1 MLRLLSNKPNF
12 REHFLLNLRNQEL
25 IILIVTVVIFTGF
38 SIFLDKFFSAGNL
51 LTLMR
56 SVSILGILSI
66 AMAVVVISKGI
77 DLSLIATLAVGTALA
92 SVLSSGDVLPSI
104 DLPFIY
110 AVILGFIFTAI
121 LCAITGI
128 LVAYWDMASVF
139 VTLAMAGVIY
149 GLGRTLFIRDELN
162 YLPEDA
168 AWLEYLGR
176 GQLFGVP
183 MPIICFLVL
192 AIIMHLLLTKTTFG
206 KFVYSIGDSGL
217 AARTAGVPVRPILV
231 MIFILAGLVA
241 YFAGLLTAGAISSI
255 NTRMVA
261 GSMIYDVLLVVV
273 VGGIGLSG
281 GKGGMHN
288 VILGTLLIGTLLNG
302 MVIMDISFIVQN
314 LIKGI
319 ILLLAIMTDT
329 LLNPRDEQTTQ
340 QGDI

>member
-1 MLRLLSNKPNF
+1 MFNF
-12 REHFLLNLRNQEL
+12 RNQEL
-25 IILIVTVVIFTGF
+25 IILIVTVVIFAGF
-38 SIFLDKFFSAGNL
+38 SVFLDKFFSTGNL

-121 LCAITGI
+121 LCAMTGI

-183 MPIICFLVL
+183 MPIICFLML

-217 AARTAGVPVRPILV
+217 AARTAGVPVSPILV
-231 MIFILAGLVA
+231 MIFILAGTVA
-241 YFAGLLTAGAISSI
+241 DFAGLLTAGAISSI

>member
-1 MLRLLSNKPNF
+1 MIK
-12 REHFLLNLRNQEL
+12 LRNQEL
-25 IILIVTVVIFTGF
+25 IILIVTVVIFAGF
-38 SIFLDKFFSAGNL
+38 SVFLDKFFSTGNL

-92 SVLSSGDVLPSI
+92 SVLSSADVLPSI
-104 DLPFIY
+104 DLPFVY
-110 AVILGFIFTAI
+110 AVLLGFLFTAI
-121 LCAITGI
+121 LCAITGT

-149 GLGRTLFIRDELN
+149 GLGRTLFIGDELN

-176 GQLFGVP
+176 GQLLGVP
-183 MPIICFLVL
+183 MPIICFLSL
-192 AIIMHLLLTKTTFG
+192 AFIMHLVLTKTTFG

-231 MIFILAGLVA
+231 IIFIIAGVVA

-255 NTRMVA
+255 NTRMVS

-329 LLNPRDEQTTQ
+329 ILNPRDEQTTQ

>member
-1 MLRLLSNKPNF
+1 MFK
-12 REHFLLNLRNQEL
+12 LRNQEL
-25 IILIVTVVIFTGF
+25 IILIITVAIFAGF
-38 SIFLDKFFSAGNL
+38 SVFLDNFFSTGNL

-92 SVLSSGDVLPSI
+92 SVLSSGDVLPLI

-110 AVILGFIFTAI
+110 AVLIGLIFTSI

-149 GLGRTLFIRDELN
+149 GLGRTLFIGDELN

-168 AWLEYLGR
+168 LWLEYLGR

-183 MPIICFLVL
+183 MPIICFLSL
-192 AIIMHLLLTKTTFG
+192 ALLMHLLLTKTTFG

-231 MIFILAGLVA
+231 MIFIIAGLVA

-255 NTRMVA
+255 NTRMVS

-329 LLNPRDEQTTQ
+329 ILNPRDEQTTQ

>member
-1 MLRLLSNKPNF
+1 MFK
-12 REHFLLNLRNQEL
+12 LRNQEL
-25 IILIVTVVIFTGF
+25 IILIVTVSIFGGF
-38 SIFLDKFFSAGNL
+38 SIFLDKFFSTGNL

-77 DLSLIATLAVGTALA
+77 DLSLIATLAIGTALA
-92 SVLSSGDVLPSI
+92 SVLSSPDVLPFI
-104 DLPFIY
+104 DLPFVY
-110 AVILGFIFTAI
+110 AVLLGFLFTAI

-149 GLGRTLFIRDELN
+149 GLGRTLFIGDELN

-168 AWLEYLGR
+168 VWLEYLGR

-183 MPIICFLVL
+183 MPIICFLSL
-192 AIIMHLLLTKTTFG
+192 ALVMHLVLTQTTFG

-255 NTRMVA
+255 NTRMVS

-319 ILLLAIMTDT
+319 ILLIAIMTDT
-329 LLNPRDEQTTQ
+329 ILNPRDEQTTQ

>member
-1 MLRLLSNKPNF
+1 MFK
-12 REHFLLNLRNQEL
+12 LRNQEL
-25 IILIVTVVIFTGF
+25 IILIVTVVIFAGF
-38 SIFLDKFFSAGNL
+38 SVFLDKFFSTGNL

-121 LCAITGI
+121 LCAMTGV

-183 MPIICFLVL
+183 MPIICFLML

-231 MIFILAGLVA
+231 MIFILAGTVA

>member
-1 MLRLLSNKPNF
+1 MFK
-12 REHFLLNLRNQEL
+12 LRNQEL
-25 IILIVTVVIFTGF
+25 IILIVTVVIFAGF
-38 SIFLDKFFSAGNL
+38 SVFLDKFFSTGNL

-56 SVSILGILSI
+56 SVSVLGILSI

-121 LCAITGI
+121 LCAMTGI

-183 MPIICFLVL
+183 MPIICFLML

-231 MIFILAGLVA
+231 MIFILAGTVA

>member
-1 MLRLLSNKPNF
+1 
-12 REHFLLNLRNQEL
+12 
-25 IILIVTVVIFTGF
+25 
-38 SIFLDKFFSAGNL
+38 
-51 LTLMR
+51 MR

-110 AVILGFIFTAI
+110 AVILGFIFTAV

-149 GLGRTLFIRDELN
+149 GLGRTLFIGDELN

-168 AWLEYLGR
+168 LWLEYLGR

-183 MPIICFLVL
+183 MPIICFLSL
-192 AIIMHLLLTKTTFG
+192 ALLMHLLLTKTTFG

-231 MIFILAGLVA
+231 MIFIIAGLVA

-255 NTRMVA
+255 NTRMVS

-329 LLNPRDEQTTQ
+329 ILNPRDEQTTQ

>member
-1 MLRLLSNKPNF
+1 MFK
-12 REHFLLNLRNQEL
+12 LRNQEL
-25 IILIVTVVIFTGF
+25 IILIVTVVIFAGF
-38 SIFLDKFFSAGNL
+38 SVFLDKFFSTGNL

-121 LCAITGI
+121 LCAMTGI

-183 MPIICFLVL
+183 MPIICFLML

>member
-1 MLRLLSNKPNF
+1 MIK
-12 REHFLLNLRNQEL
+12 LRNQEL
-25 IILIVTVVIFTGF
+25 IILIVTVVIFAGF
-38 SIFLDKFFSAGNL
+38 SVFLDKFFSTGNL

-110 AVILGFIFTAI
+110 AVLIGFIFTAI
-121 LCAITGI
+121 LCALTGI

-149 GLGRTLFIRDELN
+149 GLGRTLFIGDELN

-168 AWLEYLGR
+168 VWLEYLGR
-176 GQLFGVP
+176 GQLLGVP
-183 MPIICFLVL
+183 MPIICFLSL
-192 AIIMHLLLTKTTFG
+192 AFLMHLVLTKTTFG

-231 MIFILAGLVA
+231 MIFIIAGLVA

-255 NTRMVA
+255 NTRMVS

-319 ILLLAIMTDT
+319 ILLVAIMTDT
-329 LLNPRDEQTTQ
+329 ILNPRDEQTTQ

>member
-1 MLRLLSNKPNF
+1 M
-12 REHFLLNLRNQEL
+12 LNLRNQEL
-25 IILIVTVVIFTGF
+25 IILIVTTAIFAGF

-66 AMAVVVISKGI
+66 AMAIVVISKGI

-104 DLPFIY
+104 DLPFVY
-110 AVILGFIFTAI
+110 AVVLGLIFTAI

-139 VTLAMAGVIY
+139 VTLAMGGVIY
-149 GLGRTLFIRDELN
+149 GLGRTLFIGDELN

-168 AWLEYLGR
+168 VWLEYLGR

-183 MPIICFLVL
+183 MPIICFLSL
-192 AIIMHLLLTKTTFG
+192 ALLMHLVLTKTTFG

-217 AARTAGVPVRPILV
+217 AARTSGVPVRPILV
-231 MIFILAGLVA
+231 MIFIIAGLVA

-255 NTRMVA
+255 NTRMVS

-319 ILLLAIMTDT
+319 ILLVAIMTDT
-329 LLNPRDEQTTQ
+329 ILNPRDEQTTQ

>member
-1 MLRLLSNKPNF
+1 MIK
-12 REHFLLNLRNQEL
+12 LRNQEL
-25 IILIVTVVIFTGF
+25 IILIVTIVIFAGF
-38 SIFLDKFFSAGNL
+38 SVFLDKFFSTGNL

-92 SVLSSGDVLPSI
+92 SVLSSPDVLPLI
-104 DLPFIY
+104 DLPFVY
-110 AVILGFIFTAI
+110 AVLLGFLFTAI

-149 GLGRTLFIRDELN
+149 GLGRTLFIGDELN

-168 AWLEYLGR
+168 VWLEYLGR
-176 GQLFGVP
+176 GQLFGIP
-183 MPIICFLVL
+183 MPIICFLSL
-192 AIIMHLLLTKTTFG
+192 AFIMHLVLTQTTFG

-231 MIFILAGLVA
+231 IIFIIAGVVA

-255 NTRMVA
+255 NTRMVS

-319 ILLLAIMTDT
+319 ILLIAIMTDT
-329 LLNPRDEQTTQ
+329 ILNPRDEQTTQ

>member
-1 MLRLLSNKPNF
+1 MIK
-12 REHFLLNLRNQEL
+12 LRNQEL
-25 IILIVTVVIFTGF
+25 IILIVTIVIFAGF
-38 SIFLDKFFSAGNL
+38 SVFLDKFFSTGNL

-92 SVLSSGDVLPSI
+92 SVLSSADVLPSV
-104 DLPFIY
+104 DLPFVY
-110 AVILGFIFTAI
+110 AVLLGLLFTAI

-149 GLGRTLFIRDELN
+149 GLGRTLFIGDELN

-168 AWLEYLGR
+168 VWLEYLGR
-176 GQLFGVP
+176 GQLLGVP
-183 MPIICFLVL
+183 MPIICFLSL
-192 AIIMHLLLTKTTFG
+192 AFIMHLVLTQTTFG

-231 MIFILAGLVA
+231 IIFIIAGVVA

-255 NTRMVA
+255 NTRMVS

-329 LLNPRDEQTTQ
+329 ILNPRDEQTTQ

>member
-1 MLRLLSNKPNF
+1 MLK
-12 REHFLLNLRNQEL
+12 LRNQEL
-25 IILIVTVVIFTGF
+25 IILIVTIVIFAGF
-38 SIFLDKFFSAGNL
+38 SVFLDKFFSTGNL
-51 LTLMR
+51 LTLIR

-92 SVLSSGDVLPSI
+92 SVLSSGDVLPLI

-110 AVILGFIFTAI
+110 AVLIGLIFTSI

-149 GLGRTLFIRDELN
+149 GLGRTLFIGDELN

-168 AWLEYLGR
+168 LWLEYLGR

-183 MPIICFLVL
+183 MPIICFLSL
-192 AIIMHLLLTKTTFG
+192 ALLMHLLLTKTTFG

-231 MIFILAGLVA
+231 MIFIIAGLVA

-255 NTRMVA
+255 NTRMVS

-288 VILGTLLIGTLLNG
+288 VILGTLLIGTLRNG

-329 LLNPRDEQTTQ
+329 ILNPRDEQTTQ

>member
-1 MLRLLSNKPNF
+1 MIK
-12 REHFLLNLRNQEL
+12 LRNQEL
-25 IILIVTVVIFTGF
+25 IILIVTVVIFAGF
-38 SIFLDKFFSAGNL
+38 SIFLDKFFSTGNL

-92 SVLSSGDVLPSI
+92 SVMSSPDVLPSF
-104 DLPFIY
+104 DLPFVY
-110 AVILGFIFTAI
+110 AVLLGFLFTAI

-149 GLGRTLFIRDELN
+149 GLGRTLFIGDELN

-168 AWLEYLGR
+168 IWLEYLGR
-176 GQLFGVP
+176 GQLLGVP
-183 MPIICFLVL
+183 MPIICFLSL
-192 AIIMHLLLTKTTFG
+192 AFIMHLVLKKTTFG

-231 MIFILAGLVA
+231 IIFVIAGLVA

-255 NTRMVA
+255 NTRMVS

-329 LLNPRDEQTTQ
+329 ILNPRDEQTTQ

>member
-1 MLRLLSNKPNF
+1 LFK
-12 REHFLLNLRNQEL
+12 LRNQEL
-25 IILIVTVVIFTGF
+25 IILIVTVSIFGGF
-38 SIFLDKFFSAGNL
+38 SIFLDKFFSTGNL

-77 DLSLIATLAVGTALA
+77 DLSLIATLAIGTALA
-92 SVLSSGDVLPSI
+92 SVLSSPDVLPFI
-104 DLPFIY
+104 DLPFVY
-110 AVILGFIFTAI
+110 AVLLGFLFTAI

-149 GLGRTLFIRDELN
+149 GLGRTLFIGDELN

-168 AWLEYLGR
+168 VWLEYLGR

-183 MPIICFLVL
+183 MPIICFLSL
-192 AIIMHLLLTKTTFG
+192 ALVMHLVLTQTTFG

-255 NTRMVA
+255 NTRMVS
-261 GSMIYDVLLVVV
+261 GSLIYDVLLVVV

-319 ILLLAIMTDT
+319 ILLIAIMTDT
-329 LLNPRDEQTTQ
+329 ILNPRDEQTTQ

>member
-1 MLRLLSNKPNF
+1 MIK
-12 REHFLLNLRNQEL
+12 LRNQEL
-25 IILIVTVVIFTGF
+25 IILIVTVVIFSGF
-38 SIFLDKFFSAGNL
+38 SVFLDKFFSAGNL

-110 AVILGFIFTAI
+110 AVLIGLIFTAT
-121 LCAITGI
+121 LRAITGI

-149 GLGRTLFIRDELN
+149 GLGRTLFIGDELN

-168 AWLEYLGR
+168 VWLEYLGR

-183 MPIICFLVL
+183 MPIICFLSL
-192 AIIMHLLLTKTTFG
+192 AFLMHLVLTKTTFG

-231 MIFILAGLVA
+231 MIFIIAGLVA

-255 NTRMVA
+255 NTRMVS

-319 ILLLAIMTDT
+319 ILLVAIMTDT
-329 LLNPRDEQTTQ
+329 ILNPRDEQTTQ

>member
-1 MLRLLSNKPNF
+1 MFK
-12 REHFLLNLRNQEL
+12 LRNQEL
-25 IILIVTVVIFTGF
+25 IILIVTVVIFAGF
-38 SIFLDKFFSAGNL
+38 SVFLDKFFSTGNL

-92 SVLSSGDVLPSI
+92 SVLSSGDVLPLI

-110 AVILGFIFTAI
+110 AVLIGLIFTSI

-149 GLGRTLFIRDELN
+149 GLGRTLFIGDELN

-168 AWLEYLGR
+168 LWLEYLGR

-183 MPIICFLVL
+183 MPIICFLSL
-192 AIIMHLLLTKTTFG
+192 ASLMHLLLTKTTFG

-231 MIFILAGLVA
+231 MIFIIAGLVA

-255 NTRMVA
+255 NTRMVS

-329 LLNPRDEQTTQ
+329 ILNPRDEQTTQ

>member
-1 MLRLLSNKPNF
+1 MFK
-12 REHFLLNLRNQEL
+12 LRNQEL
-25 IILIVTVVIFTGF
+25 IILIVTVVIFAGF
-38 SIFLDKFFSAGNL
+38 SVFLDKFFSTGNL

-92 SVLSSGDVLPSI
+92 SVLSSGDVLPLI

-110 AVILGFIFTAI
+110 AVLIGLIFTSV

-149 GLGRTLFIRDELN
+149 GLGRTLFIGDELN

-168 AWLEYLGR
+168 LWLEYLGR

-183 MPIICFLVL
+183 MPIICFLSL
-192 AIIMHLLLTKTTFG
+192 ALLMHLLLTKTTFG

-231 MIFILAGLVA
+231 MIFIIAGLVA

-255 NTRMVA
+255 NTRMVS

-329 LLNPRDEQTTQ
+329 ILNPRDEQTTQ

>member
-1 MLRLLSNKPNF
+1 MFK
-12 REHFLLNLRNQEL
+12 LRNQEL
-25 IILIVTVVIFTGF
+25 IILIVTVVIFAGF
-38 SIFLDKFFSAGNL
+38 SVFLDKFFSTGNL

-121 LCAITGI
+121 LCAMTGI

-183 MPIICFLVL
+183 MPIICFLML
-192 AIIMHLLLTKTTFG
+192 ATIMHLLLTKTTFG

-281 GKGGMHN
+281 EKGGMHN

-329 LLNPRDEQTTQ
+329 ILNPRDEQTTQ

>member
-1 MLRLLSNKPNF
+1 M
-12 REHFLLNLRNQEL
+12 
-25 IILIVTVVIFTGF
+25 
-38 SIFLDKFFSAGNL
+38 FLDKFFSTGNL

-121 LCAITGI
+121 LCAMTGI

-183 MPIICFLVL
+183 MPIICFLML

-231 MIFILAGLVA
+231 MIFILAGTVA

>member
-1 MLRLLSNKPNF
+1 MLPLV
-12 REHFLLNLRNQEL
+12 FLNASGIHNLFKLRNQEL
-25 IILIVTVVIFTGF
+25 IILIVTIFIFAGF
-38 SIFLDKFFSAGNL
+38 SIFLDKFFSTGNL

-77 DLSLIATLAVGTALA
+77 DLSLIATLAIGTALA
-92 SVLSSGDVLPSI
+92 SVLSSADVLPSI
-104 DLPFIY
+104 DLPFVY
-110 AVILGFIFTAI
+110 AVLLGFLFTAI

-149 GLGRTLFIRDELN
+149 GLGRTLFIGDELN
-162 YLPEDA
+162 YLPPDA
-168 AWLEYLGR
+168 GWLEYLGR
-176 GQLFGVP
+176 GQLLSIP
-183 MPIICFLVL
+183 MPIICFLTL
-192 AIIMHLLLTKTTFG
+192 AFVMHLVLTKTTFG

-255 NTRMVA
+255 NTRMVS

-319 ILLLAIMTDT
+319 ILLIAIMTDT
-329 LLNPRDEQTTQ
+329 ILNPRDEQTTQ

>member
-1 MLRLLSNKPNF
+1 
-12 REHFLLNLRNQEL
+12 
-25 IILIVTVVIFTGF
+25 LIVTVVIFAGF
-38 SIFLDKFFSAGNL
+38 SVFLDKFFSTGNL

-121 LCAITGI
+121 LCAMTGI

-183 MPIICFLVL
+183 MPIICFLML

-231 MIFILAGLVA
+231 MIFILAGTVA

>member
-1 MLRLLSNKPNF
+1 MIK
-12 REHFLLNLRNQEL
+12 LRNQEL
-25 IILIVTVVIFTGF
+25 IILIVTVVIFAGF
-38 SIFLDKFFSAGNL
+38 SIFLDKFFSTGNL

-92 SVLSSGDVLPSI
+92 SVMSSPDVLPSF
-104 DLPFIY
+104 DLPFVY
-110 AVILGFIFTAI
+110 AVLLGFLFTAI

-149 GLGRTLFIRDELN
+149 GLGRTLFIGDELN

-168 AWLEYLGR
+168 IWLEYLGR
-176 GQLFGVP
+176 GQLLGVP
-183 MPIICFLVL
+183 MPIICFLSL
-192 AIIMHLLLTKTTFG
+192 AFIMHLVLKKTTFG

-231 MIFILAGLVA
+231 IIFVIAGLVA

-255 NTRMVA
+255 NTRMVS

-319 ILLLAIMTDT
+319 ILLVAIMTDT
-329 LLNPRDEQTTQ
+329 ILNPRDEQTTQ

>member
-1 MLRLLSNKPNF
+1 M
-12 REHFLLNLRNQEL
+12 LNLRNQEL
-25 IILIVTVVIFTGF
+25 IILIVTIVIFTGF
-38 SIFLDKFFSAGNL
+38 SVFLDKFFSAGNL

-110 AVILGFIFTAI
+110 AVIIGFIFTAI
-121 LCAITGI
+121 LCAMTGI

-183 MPIICFLVL
+183 MPIICFLML

-329 LLNPRDEQTTQ
+329 ILNPRDEQTTQ

>member
-1 MLRLLSNKPNF
+1 LLK
-12 REHFLLNLRNQEL
+12 LRNQEL
-25 IILIVTVVIFTGF
+25 IILIVTIVIFAGF
-38 SIFLDKFFSAGNL
+38 SVFLDKFFSTGNL

-92 SVLSSGDVLPSI
+92 SVLSSGDVLPLI

-110 AVILGFIFTAI
+110 AVLIGLIFTSI

-149 GLGRTLFIRDELN
+149 GLGRTLFIGDELN

-168 AWLEYLGR
+168 LWLEYLGR

-183 MPIICFLVL
+183 MPIICFLSL
-192 AIIMHLLLTKTTFG
+192 ALLMHLLLTKTTFG

-231 MIFILAGLVA
+231 MIFIIAGLVA

-255 NTRMVA
+255 NTRMVS

-329 LLNPRDEQTTQ
+329 ILNPRDEQTTQ

>member
-1 MLRLLSNKPNF
+1 MFK
-12 REHFLLNLRNQEL
+12 LRNQEL
-25 IILIVTVVIFTGF
+25 IILIVTVVIFAGF
-38 SIFLDKFFSAGNL
+38 SVFLDKFFSTGNL

-121 LCAITGI
+121 LCAMTGI

-183 MPIICFLVL
+183 MPIICFLSL
-192 AIIMHLLLTKTTFG
+192 AVIMHLILTKTTFG

-329 LLNPRDEQTTQ
+329 ILNPRDEQTTQ

>member
-1 MLRLLSNKPNF
+1 M
-12 REHFLLNLRNQEL
+12 LNLRNQEL
-25 IILIVTVVIFTGF
+25 IILAVTVVIFAGF

-110 AVILGFIFTAI
+110 AVILGLIFTAL
-121 LCAITGI
+121 LCAMTGI

-168 AWLEYLGR
+168 VWLEYLGR
-176 GQLFGVP
+176 GQLFGIP
-183 MPIICFLVL
+183 MPIICFLTL
-192 AIIMHLLLTKTTFG
+192 AIVMHLLLTKTTFG

-231 MIFILAGLVA
+231 IIFILAGLVA

-329 LLNPRDEQTTQ
+329 ILNPRDEQTTQ

>member
-1 MLRLLSNKPNF
+1 MFK
-12 REHFLLNLRNQEL
+12 LRNQEL
-25 IILIVTVVIFTGF
+25 IILIITVVIFAGF
-38 SIFLDKFFSAGNL
+38 SVFLDNFFSTGNL

-92 SVLSSGDVLPSI
+92 SVLSSGDVLPAI

-110 AVILGFIFTAI
+110 AVILGFIFTAT

-149 GLGRTLFIRDELN
+149 GLGRTLFIQDERN

-168 AWLEYLGR
+168 AWLEFLGR

-183 MPIICFLVL
+183 MPIICFLIL
-192 AIIMHLLLTKTTFG
+192 AVIMHLLLTKTTFG

-231 MIFILAGLVA
+231 MIFILAGTVA
-241 YFAGLLTAGAISSI
+241 YFAGLLTAGAISAIS
-255 NTRMVA
+255 TRIVA
-261 GSMIYDVLLVVV
+261 SSLIYDVLLVVV

>member
-1 MLRLLSNKPNF
+1 MIKF
-12 REHFLLNLRNQEL
+12 RNQEL
-25 IILIVTVVIFTGF
+25 IILIVTVVIFAGF
-38 SIFLDKFFSAGNL
+38 SVFLDKFFSTGNL

-110 AVILGFIFTAI
+110 AVLIGFIFTAI
-121 LCAITGI
+121 LCALTGI

-149 GLGRTLFIRDELN
+149 GLGRTLFIGDELN

-168 AWLEYLGR
+168 VWLEYLGR

-183 MPIICFLVL
+183 MPIICFLSL
-192 AIIMHLLLTKTTFG
+192 AFLMHLVLTKTTFG

-231 MIFILAGLVA
+231 MIFIIAGLVA

-255 NTRMVA
+255 NTRMVS

-319 ILLLAIMTDT
+319 ILLVAIMTDT
-329 LLNPRDEQTTQ
+329 ILNPRDEQTTQ

>member
-1 MLRLLSNKPNF
+1 MIK
-12 REHFLLNLRNQEL
+12 LRNQEL
-25 IILIVTVVIFTGF
+25 IILIVTVVIFSGF
-38 SIFLDKFFSAGNL
+38 SVFLDKFFSAGNL

-92 SVLSSGDVLPSI
+92 SILSSGDVLPSI

-110 AVILGFIFTAI
+110 AVLIGFIFTAI
-121 LCAITGI
+121 LCALTGI

-149 GLGRTLFIRDELN
+149 GLGRTLFIGDELN

-168 AWLEYLGR
+168 VWLEYMGR

-183 MPIICFLVL
+183 MPIICFLSL
-192 AIIMHLLLTKTTFG
+192 AFLMHLVLTKTTFG

-231 MIFILAGLVA
+231 MIFIIAGLVA

-255 NTRMVA
+255 NTRMVS

-319 ILLLAIMTDT
+319 ILLVAIMTDT
-329 LLNPRDEQTTQ
+329 ILNPRDEQTTQ

>member
-1 MLRLLSNKPNF
+1 MFK
-12 REHFLLNLRNQEL
+12 LRNQEL
-25 IILIVTVVIFTGF
+25 IILIVTVVIFAGF
-38 SIFLDKFFSAGNL
+38 SAFLDKFFSTGNL

-92 SVLSSGDVLPSI
+92 SVLSSGDVLPLI

-110 AVILGFIFTAI
+110 AVLIGLIFTSI

-149 GLGRTLFIRDELN
+149 GLGRTLFIGDELN

-168 AWLEYLGR
+168 LWLEYLGR

-183 MPIICFLVL
+183 MPIICFLSL
-192 AIIMHLLLTKTTFG
+192 ALLMHLLLTKTTFG

-231 MIFILAGLVA
+231 MIFIIAGLVA

-255 NTRMVA
+255 NTRMVS

-329 LLNPRDEQTTQ
+329 ILNPRDEQTTQ

>member
-1 MLRLLSNKPNF
+1 
-12 REHFLLNLRNQEL
+12 
-25 IILIVTVVIFTGF
+25 
-38 SIFLDKFFSAGNL
+38 
-51 LTLMR
+51 MR

-77 DLSLIATLAVGTALA
+77 DLSLIATLAIGTALA
-92 SVLSSGDVLPSI
+92 SVLSSADVLPSI
-104 DLPFIY
+104 DLPFVY
-110 AVILGFIFTAI
+110 AVLLGFLFTAI

-149 GLGRTLFIRDELN
+149 GLGRTLFIGDELN
-162 YLPEDA
+162 YLPPDA
-168 AWLEYLGR
+168 GWLEYLGR
-176 GQLFGVP
+176 GQLLSIP
-183 MPIICFLVL
+183 MPIICFLTL
-192 AIIMHLLLTKTTFG
+192 AFVMHLVLTKTTFG

-255 NTRMVA
+255 NTRMVS

-319 ILLLAIMTDT
+319 ILLIAIMTDT
-329 LLNPRDEQTTQ
+329 ILNPRDEQTTQ

>member
-1 MLRLLSNKPNF
+1 MLKF
-12 REHFLLNLRNQEL
+12 RNQEL
-25 IILIVTVVIFTGF
+25 IILIVTIVIFAGF
-38 SIFLDKFFSAGNL
+38 SVFLDKFFSTGNL

-110 AVILGFIFTAI
+110 AVLIGFIFTAI
-121 LCAITGI
+121 LCALTGI

-149 GLGRTLFIRDELN
+149 GLGRTLFIGDELN

-168 AWLEYLGR
+168 VWLEYMGR

-183 MPIICFLVL
+183 MPIICFLSL
-192 AIIMHLLLTKTTFG
+192 AFLMHLVLTKTTFG

-231 MIFILAGLVA
+231 MIFIIAGLVA

-255 NTRMVA
+255 NTRMVS

-319 ILLLAIMTDT
+319 ILLVAIMTDT
-329 LLNPRDEQTTQ
+329 ILNPRDEQTTQ

>member
-1 MLRLLSNKPNF
+1 M
-12 REHFLLNLRNQEL
+12 
-25 IILIVTVVIFTGF
+25 TVSIFGGF

-77 DLSLIATLAVGTALA
+77 DLSLIATLAIGTALA
-92 SVLSSGDVLPSI
+92 SVLSSADVLPSI
-104 DLPFIY
+104 DLPFVY
-110 AVILGFIFTAI
+110 AVLLGFLFTAV

-149 GLGRTLFIRDELN
+149 GLGRTLFIGDELN
-162 YLPEDA
+162 YLPPDA
-168 AWLEYLGR
+168 GWLEYLGR
-176 GQLFGVP
+176 GQLLSIP
-183 MPIICFLVL
+183 MPIICFLTL
-192 AIIMHLLLTKTTFG
+192 AFVMHLVLTKTTFG

-255 NTRMVA
+255 NTRMVS

-319 ILLLAIMTDT
+319 ILLIAIMTDT
-329 LLNPRDEQTTQ
+329 ILNPRDEQTTQ

>member
-1 MLRLLSNKPNF
+1 M
-12 REHFLLNLRNQEL
+12 LNLRNQEL
-25 IILIVTVVIFTGF
+25 IILIVTVVIFAGF

-66 AMAVVVISKGI
+66 GMAVVVISKGI

-92 SVLSSGDVLPSI
+92 SVLSSPDVLPSI
-104 DLPFIY
+104 DIPFNY
-110 AVILGFIFTAI
+110 AVIAGLFFTAI
-121 LCAITGI
+121 LCAITGT

-149 GLGRTLFIRDELN
+149 GLGRTLFIVDELN

-168 AWLEYLGR
+168 GWLEFLGR
-176 GQLFGVP
+176 GHFFGIP
-183 MPIICFLVL
+183 MPIICFLTL
-192 AIIMHLLLTKTTFG
+192 AILMHLLLTKTTFG

-302 MVIMDISFIVQN
+302 MVILDISFIVQN

-329 LLNPRDEQTTQ
+329 ILNPRDEQTTQ

>member
-1 MLRLLSNKPNF
+1 MFK
-12 REHFLLNLRNQEL
+12 LRNQEL
-25 IILIVTVVIFTGF
+25 IILIVTVVIFAGF
-38 SIFLDKFFSAGNL
+38 SVFLDKFFSTGNL

-92 SVLSSGDVLPSI
+92 SVLSSGDVLPLI

-110 AVILGFIFTAI
+110 AVLIGLIFTSV

-149 GLGRTLFIRDELN
+149 GLGRTLFIGDELN

-168 AWLEYLGR
+168 LWLEYLGR

-183 MPIICFLVL
+183 MPIICFLSL
-192 AIIMHLLLTKTTFG
+192 ALLMHLLLTKTTFG

-231 MIFILAGLVA
+231 MIFIIAGLVA

-255 NTRMVA
+255 NTRMVS